1 MNITYFIIIIN
12 NNYINMY
19 KYNKN
24 DNMIKELVWS
34 NGQCFSLVTGKVWVW
49 ILATGLGKC
58 NKFKGVWGLKPYTFS
73 NEEILVVIYYL
84 CSKFVASN
92 VGWKI
97 LIILIKFRYVFK
109 SKNLGSK
116 FRK

>member
-34 NGQCFSLVTGKVWVW
+34 NGQCFSLVTGKVWV
-49 ILATGLGKC
+49 
-58 NKFKGVWGLKPYTFS
+58 
-73 NEEILVVIYYL
+73 
-84 CSKFVASN
+84 
-92 VGWKI
+92 
-97 LIILIKFRYVFK
+97 
-109 SKNLGSK
+109 
-116 FRK
+116 